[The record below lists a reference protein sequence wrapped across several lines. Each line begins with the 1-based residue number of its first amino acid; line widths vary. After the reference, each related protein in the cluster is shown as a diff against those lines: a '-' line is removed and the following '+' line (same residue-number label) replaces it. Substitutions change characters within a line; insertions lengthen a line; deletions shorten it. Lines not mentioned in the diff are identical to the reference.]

1 LHRVAN
7 LRPFTVVFVLSTN
20 YAGSHLLAQLIG
32 AHSRCLSIGELRN
45 FEKLRQR
52 ARTDRNVVSDYA
64 SNPLFAGLD
73 ACPPEAWHRRIFE
86 NAQAHRPGVTT
97 LVDNSKRIEW
107 AARCAKSADVR
118 AVYVHLLRDP
128 RALVRRWRATYG
140 TRSEQR
146 SQRRRLA
153 RRRPGRVVSA
163 LFAPIEIVYALKW
176 LETNRSISE
185 FCARRGPCTTVLYE
199 ELARDPRAALARLM
213 PALGLDYEPGQLEYG
228 RVAHAGTLKREYLG
242 ASARSLVAVDERWRD
257 ELAAGLSARIVGMPA
272 LREYVA
278 SLGLTLDDGGLRRA
292 GVTASR

>member
-7 LRPFTVVFVLSTN
+7 LRPVTVVFVLSTN

-32 AHSRCLSIGELRN
+32 AHSQCLSIGELRN

-52 ARTDRNVVSDYA
+52 ARADRNVVSDYA

-73 ACPPEAWHRRIFE
+73 ACPPEVWHRRIHE
-86 NAQAHRPGVTT
+86 NAQPYRPGVTT

-107 AARCAKSADVR
+107 AARFAHNPDVR

-128 RALVRRWRATYG
+128 RALVRRWRATYDTG
-140 TRSEQR
+140 AARR
-146 SQRRRLA
+146 SQRRRLV
-153 RRRPGRVVSA
+153 RRRPGTLSSA

-176 LETNRSISE
+176 LEINRSITD
-185 FCARRGPCTTVLYE
+185 FCAAHGPCATVLYE

-213 PALGLDYEPGQLEYG
+213 PALGLDYEEGQLEYG

-257 ELAAGLSARIVGMPA
+257 ELPSGLSDRIAGMPA
-272 LREYVA
+272 LREYA
-278 SLGLTLDDGGLRRA
+278 HSLGLTLDDGGLRRA